1 VNEDSLLL
9 ITHNYPYGSGEPFLE
24 MEIQYLS
31 VAFNEIV
38 IISKNVTDE
47 KSREVPKNV
56 ILHRYNP
63 KSNFIERLFFPILLL
78 TNLEMVVKDFFY
90 ELKLTKKVY
99 GLQMD
104 FSRIKVLFHFIGKGL
119 QLSDFIIR
127 NVLKERNFSV
137 AYSYWLDNSAYALR
151 ILKKRESNLLKCI
164 SRAHSGELYNN
175 RSSVQ
180 YQPLQHAMMKNLDQ
194 IYFISENG
202 RKYFQNKQKTGI
214 VLSKLKLSRLGVDNS
229 YKREFPIDIKKFI
242 LVSCSNVNS
251 VKRIDLIIEA
261 LSLVRDEKI
270 KWIHIGDGPLLV
282 HSLDL
287 ANDLLKNNPSV
298 DYCFL
303 GKKSNKE
310 IYDFYYDNEISV
322 LINVSI
328 SEGIP
333 VSVMEA
339 FSFGIPTIATNVGG
353 TSELVNNLNGIL
365 LSSSP
370 SPNEVFNAIKK
381 LYYLPDN
388 LFSKF
393 REKAFLTWR
402 DHFKAKTN
410 YSEFVNMIL
419 EL

>member
-1 VNEDSLLL
+1 MNEGSLLL

-31 VAFNEIV
+31 VAFNEII

-47 KSREVPKNV
+47 KSRELPKNV
-56 ILHRYNP
+56 ILHRYDP

-78 TNLEMVVKDFFY
+78 TNLGTVVKDFFH
-90 ELKLTKKVY
+90 ELKLTKEIYNIK
-99 GLQMD
+99 MN
-104 FSRIKVLFHFIGKGL
+104 FSRIRVLFHFIGKGL
-119 QLSDFIIR
+119 QLSDYIIR
-127 NVLKERNFSV
+127 NVLKKRNFSV

-164 SRAHSGELYNN
+164 SRAHSGELYHN

-180 YQPLQHAMMKNLDQ
+180 YQPLQHAIMKNLDQ

-214 VLSKLKLSRLGVDNS
+214 VLSKLKLSRLGIDNS
-229 YKREFPIDIKKFI
+229 YKKIFPKRIKEFII
-242 LVSCSNVNS
+242 VSCSNVNS

-270 KWIHIGDGPLLV
+270 KWIHIGDGPLLT
-282 HSLDL
+282 HLLDL
-287 ANDLLKNNPSV
+287 ANNLLKDNSSV
-298 DYCFL
+298 NHYFI

-310 IYDFYYDNEISV
+310 IYDFYYDNEVSV
-322 LINVSI
+322 IINVST

-339 FSFGIPTIATNVGG
+339 FSFGIPAIATNVGG

-370 SPNEVFNAIKK
+370 SPSEIFNAIKK
-381 LYYLPDN
+381 FYYLPDN

-393 REKAFLTWR
+393 REKAFSTWR

-410 YSEFVNMIL
+410 YSEFVDMIL
-419 EL
+419 E